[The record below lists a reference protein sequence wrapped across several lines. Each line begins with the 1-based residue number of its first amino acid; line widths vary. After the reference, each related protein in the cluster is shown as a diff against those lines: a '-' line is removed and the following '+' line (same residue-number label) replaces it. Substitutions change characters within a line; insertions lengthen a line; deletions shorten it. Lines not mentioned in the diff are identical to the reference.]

1 MIDVAQQPCCVCG
14 ATRSD
19 LLWTT
24 TWPEHGYPGDFS
36 MRRCSGCGLLFNSP
50 RLDDAELGKLY
61 GRNYYFFMRQDAR
74 ELRRIVPM
82 VQRTVSLVAE
92 RIAVKRSLDVGC
104 GRGYL
109 PAVMQKLGWDARGV
123 EISPDAADYGRQRFG
138 LDVFTGTIEQY
149 AGSPEAQKFPL
160 VSAIDVL
167 EHVPSPDSFVD
178 ASARS
183 VERGGWL
190 IIDTPNGG
198 ARNIEQK
205 GLAWQGFNPFH
216 IYLFTVDSLAQLLK
230 RHGMSVEQAF
240 SYGNRPAEHEPIA
253 RKFRDG
259 TARQLKRMGVIRPAA
274 AVYYKLRQLGPA
286 ETDTGGMLNE
296 TVRQIRTSPPLA
308 QTSDARDELSAGAR
322 GDNIVVVAR
331 KPG

>member
-1 MIDVAQQPCCVCG
+1 
-14 ATRSD
+14 
-19 LLWTT
+19 
-24 TWPEHGYPGDFS
+24 

-92 RIAVKRSLDVGC
+92 RIAVKRSLDIGC

-123 EISPDAADYGRQRFG
+123 ELSPDAADYGRQRFG

-149 AGSPEAQKFPL
+149 ASSPEAQKFPL

-167 EHVPSPDSFVD
+167 EHVPSPDSFVG
-178 ASARS
+178 ASVRS

-198 ARNIEQK
+198 ARNIEHK

-230 RHGMSVEQAF
+230 RHGMAVEQAF

-259 TARQLKRMGVIRPAA
+259 AARQLKRMGLIRPAA
-274 AVYYKLRQLGPA
+274 AMYYKLRQLGPA
-286 ETDTGGMLNE
+286 ETDTGGVLNE
-296 TVRQIRTSPPLA
+296 TVRQIRTSLPLS
-308 QTSDARDELSAGAR
+308 QTADARDELSAGAR
-322 GDNIVVVAR
+322 GDNIVLIAR